1 MDGTDI
7 IKENFKKGYLQ
18 ALVDVFKVLIENMDE
33 EVQDELFELLKLK
46 RI

>member
-1 MDGTDI
+1 MDNI
-7 IKENFKKGYLQ
+7 IKEDFKKGYVQ

-33 EVQDELFELLKLK
+33 EVQDELFKLLNLK

>member
-1 MDGTDI
+1 MDSSDI
-7 IKENFKKGYLQ
+7 IKENFKNGYVQ

-33 EVQDELFELLKLK
+33 EVQDKLFELLKLK